1 MAEDMP
7 DFPSGKQVQQ
17 YLESYAEVFDI
28 RRHIQTN
35 TRVVQVVRNDDDTKW
50 IVHVLQDGQ
59 DKKAVEFDKVAVCI
73 GAWVHP
79 KLPQFEGKDL
89 FKGRSFIRE
98 SSKDPRISL
107 GRELLSSD

>member
-1 MAEDMP
+1 MP

-50 IVHVLQDGQ
+50 IVRVLEDGQ
-59 DKKAVEFDKVAVCI
+59 DKKAIEFDKVEVCI

-79 KLPQFEGKDL
+79 TSLRGKICS
-89 FKGRSFIRE
+89 KERSCIRE
-98 SSKDPRISL
+98 RSKDPRISL